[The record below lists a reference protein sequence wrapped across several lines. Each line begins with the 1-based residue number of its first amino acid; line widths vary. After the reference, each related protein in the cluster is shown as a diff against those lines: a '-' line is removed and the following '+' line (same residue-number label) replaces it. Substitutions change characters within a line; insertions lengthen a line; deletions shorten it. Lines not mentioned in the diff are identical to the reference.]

1 MTIDDTSTE
10 ESQGKQTQM
19 IDVVNL
25 ESTDEQEQVQT
36 NDDIVQEQ
44 ETLNTSKQVDFQN
57 IEEEHAPATTS
68 PAQSSISHL
77 HSTDFFNPSE
87 F

>member
-10 ESQGKQTQM
+10 ESPGKQTQM
-19 IDVVNL
+19 IHIVNL
-25 ESTDEQEQVQT
+25 DSTDEQEQVQT

-44 ETLNTSKQVDFQN
+44 ETLNTSQQVDFQN

-68 PAQSSISHL
+68 PAQSSLSDL
-77 HSTDFFNPSE
+77 HSNDFFNPSH